1 MSKFE
6 FNDYIIA
13 IDEPY
18 ENDYGYVAIGKKQS
32 NGINIVFGSPNEKT
46 VNWFIELQ
54 KYITNLQSQLDQAK
68 SEITKHKILLND
80 METENSHL
88 ETMLD
93 QANERLKGAIV
104 PKFKV
109 GQKVY
114 HLVCNNGRDAI
125 IAKDTITNIY
135 RYDDLYA
142 LGKYRLLAKKSDLYV
157 THKEA
162 EKKLQE
168 LRGGE

>member
-1 MSKFE
+1 ME
-6 FNDYIIA
+6 EHYIKDVGKITYVYDVNLEEHKMVIEKQQKRIA
-13 IDEPY
+13 EL
-18 ENDYGYVAIGKKQS
+18 EKQ
-32 NGINIVFGSPNEKT
+32 
-46 VNWFIELQ
+46 
-54 KYITNLQSQLDQAK
+54 
-68 SEITKHKILLND
+68 
-80 METENSHL
+80 
-88 ETMLD
+88 LD